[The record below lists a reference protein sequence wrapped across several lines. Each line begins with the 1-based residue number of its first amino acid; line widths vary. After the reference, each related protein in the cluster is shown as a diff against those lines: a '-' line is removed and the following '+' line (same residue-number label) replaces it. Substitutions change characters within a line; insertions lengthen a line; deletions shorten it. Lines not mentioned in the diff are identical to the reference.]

1 MYLRVRTFGQL
12 AEIALHEAFAHGFHA
27 PRQSRCGQLLPHV
40 TPHAQ
45 AEVLPPKLFH
55 GVG

>member
-1 MYLRVRTFGQL
+1 MYLRVRTFGQV
-12 AEIALHEAFAHGFHA
+12 AEIALHEAVAHGFHA
-27 PRQSRCGQLLPHV
+27 PRQSRCGQLLP
-40 TPHAQ
+40 PHAQ